1 LAPEQQAA
9 RGFREVFGRGASC
22 IVRSPGRVN
31 LIGDHTDYNDG
42 LVLPIAID
50 RAFYVAAA
58 TGGSRLAR
66 VYSNDLKEAGEI
78 PVAGGTDEHVAPW
91 ARYVWGVIAL
101 LGQRGV
107 DLPGAEVWVGGDLPL
122 SAGLSSSAAFEVGVA
137 LAMLHLAGV
146 DMPRPELARLC
157 RRAENE
163 YAGSPC
169 GIMDQLCVCCAEAGH
184 ALLIDCRSLEWEP
197 IPLNM
202 GEAEVIVI
210 DTGVRHSIAGAEYG
224 ARRQQCAEALE
235 AIRHVRP
242 SVDSLRDVTAKDVD
256 GLTDALNPLLI
267 RRVKHVATENA
278 RVVAATEA
286 LRSGNA
292 EAMGSLMSDSHRSL
306 RDDYQVSC
314 KELDEVVAI
323 AENLDGVW
331 GARMT
336 GGGFG
341 GCAIALTDRSA
352 VESLK
357 DSLLAGGSFTGRLS
371 GAVFTVRATAAAEV
385 LAAGEWGD

>member
-1 LAPEQQAA
+1 LVPEQQATQ
-9 RGFREVFGRGASC
+9 GFREVFNREASC

-42 LVLPIAID
+42 FVLPIAID

-58 TGGSRLAR
+58 TGGSRLVR
-66 VYSNDLKEAGEI
+66 VYSNDLKEAAEI
-78 PVAGGTDEHVAPW
+78 PVAGGADLKVAPW
-91 ARYVWGVIAL
+91 ARYAWGVIAL
-101 LGQRGV
+101 LVQQGV
-107 DLPGAEVWVGGDLPL
+107 ELPGAEVWVGGDLPL

-146 DMPRPELARLC
+146 DMPRPELAQLC

-184 ALLIDCRSLEWEP
+184 ALLIDCRSVGLEP
-197 IPLNM
+197 IPLNI
-202 GEAEVIVI
+202 GETELLVI

-224 ARRQQCAEALE
+224 ARRQQCAQALE
-235 AIRHVRP
+235 AIRHLRP
-242 SVDSLRDVTAKDVD
+242 SVDSLRDLDAKDVD
-256 GLTDALNPLLI
+256 VLTDALGPLLI
-267 RRVKHVATENA
+267 RRVRHVATENA
-278 RVVAATEA
+278 RVVAAAEA
-286 LRSGNA
+286 LRSGNT
-292 EAMGSLMSDSHRSL
+292 EAMGSLMFDSHRSL

-323 AENLDGVW
+323 AENVDGVW

-341 GCAIALTDRSA
+341 GCAIALVDHREVETLR
-352 VESLK
+352 ESLRR
-357 DSLLAGGSFTGRLS
+357 SQTFANRPSRAVFSVSAAGG
-371 GAVFTVRATAAAEV
+371 AEV
-385 LAAGEWGD
+385 VEDTT